1 MRSEVQPDQVDL
13 ARVPTV
19 PPVGTGLPLPASN
32 SVGSGVPVIQR
43 RDAADVDAVQ
53 RNGRIP
59 APQPSPDQALQS
71 ARQVPPARPRTREA
85 VSGRAWR
92 ALAVASLGTVLVGFN
107 STATNIAL
115 PSILDSFVGATAT
128 EVAWGVA
135 GFMIGTAAF
144 LPLAG
149 RLADRIGRKR
159 IFQAGL
165 MLFALS
171 AVLSA
176 VAPTVWTLNLARV
189 LQAIGGAAILPASLS
204 LVLPLFPES
213 RRTTAVGLWS
223 AAGPLAAAV
232 APQVAS
238 LVLSV
243 AGWRMLYFVS
253 APVAALMFFAGL
265 RILTELPQPPTQQR
279 LDMLGATAGTV
290 ALAAIVAAV
299 MQGRVW
305 GYTSVVNLAVAAAG
319 ALALVVFVV
328 NSQRHPEP
336 LLNLHLLRRRGVWVT
351 NLSNFLVGI
360 SSQSLWLLWPFFLVG
375 VWEYSVGGI
384 GLALTPGP
392 ITAGISTVLFSRLGE
407 RGSIVWL
414 CRIGACLQVAST
426 GWMILSL
433 GTAPNY
439 WITLAP
445 AIALFG
451 TGWGMC
457 VPLLNSLAL
466 QAVEDRYFGEING
479 LFNTLRY
486 AASAIGIAALFALL
500 KQDSGAESMI
510 YYQQALVFFLITAIT
525 AVVSLWIPIGRPG
538 KPGT

>member
-19 PPVGTGLPLPASN
+19 PPVTAT
-32 SVGSGVPVIQR
+32 
-43 RDAADVDAVQ
+43 
-53 RNGRIP
+53 
-59 APQPSPDQALQS
+59 QP

-165 MLFALS
+165 ALFALS

-299 MQGRVW
+299 MQGRIW
-305 GYTSVVNLAVAAAG
+305 GYTSAVNLAVAAAG
-319 ALALVVFVV
+319 TLALVVFVV

-510 YYQQALVFFLITAIT
+510 YYQHALVFFLITAIT
-525 AVVSLWIPIGRPG
+525 AVVSLWIPISRSD
-538 KPGT
+538 KSGTQRT

>member
-1 MRSEVQPDQVDL
+1 MRNEVDL
-13 ARVPTV
+13 SGVDPAAV
-19 PPVGTGLPLPASN
+19 PPVPPVSTKPEQGAGTAVGAGTPL
-32 SVGSGVPVIQR
+32 IQR
-43 RDAADVDAVQ
+43 RDGIGDVDAGQ
-53 RNGRIP
+53 RNGSTVPPRP
-59 APQPSPDQALQS
+59 APTAGGAGMP
-71 ARQVPPARPRTREA
+71 RRPGAREA

-92 ALAVASLGTVLVGFN
+92 ALTVASLGTVLVGFN

-115 PSILDSFVGATAT
+115 PSILDGFVGATAT

-165 MLFALS
+165 ALFALS

-176 VAPTVWTLNLARV
+176 IAPTVWTLNLARV

-223 AAGPLAAAV
+223 AAGPLAAAA
-232 APQVAS
+232 APLVAS
-238 LVLSV
+238 GVLSV
-243 AGWRMLYFVS
+243 AGWRILYFLS
-253 APVAALMFFAGL
+253 APVAAVMFLAGMW
-265 RILTELPQPPTQQR
+265 ILKELPLPPTQQR
-279 LDMLGATAGTV
+279 LDALGATAGTV

-305 GYTSVVNLAVAAAG
+305 GYTSPVTLIVVVVGVL
-319 ALALVVFVV
+319 ALAAFVI

-375 VWEYSVGGI
+375 VWGYSVGGI
-384 GLALTPGP
+384 GLALMPGP

-407 RGSIVWL
+407 RGSVVWL
-414 CRIGACLQVAST
+414 CRIGALLQVAST

-433 GTAPNY
+433 GTEPNY
-439 WITLAP
+439 WFTLAP
-445 AIALFG
+445 AIGLFG

-500 KQDSGAESMI
+500 KQDSGADAMV
-510 YYQQALVFFLITAIT
+510 YYQHALVVFLITAIT
-525 AVVSLWIPIGRPG
+525 AVVSLWIPIG
-538 KPGT
+538 KPGETRR